1 MNSLARDRRRAL
13 YSFLFLFAVNL
24 SSSLICPSLSL
35 YLVPFLLIALPFFL
49 QRPLPMKFSFRD
61 IFLGLGVSFT
71 VLHPFSIIA
80 MMTGRVFL
88 LSSLAVLIRQLFLVA
103 FPEETFF
110 RGFLQESFGN
120 NRKGLIATSILFA
133 VAHIPISLI
142 IGNWFALLT
151 FFPSLVMGWLYM
163 RTRNTLPSTIFHFL
177 ANIVFIGFGGMLS
190 L

>member
-1 MNSLARDRRRAL
+1 
-13 YSFLFLFAVNL
+13 
-24 SSSLICPSLSL
+24 
-35 YLVPFLLIALPFFL
+35 
-49 QRPLPMKFSFRD
+49 MKFSFRD

-71 VLHPFSIIA
+71 VLLPFSIIA

-133 VAHIPISLI
+133 AAHIPISLI

-177 ANIVFIGFGGMLS
+177 ANTVFIGFGGMLS